1 MEMDAEMERERNED
15 NGRVE
20 VDQVVDNAVGEQQNG
35 NGEGEVG
42 KMAEDFPVTKD
53 NGSSSRGGEKQHVST
68 SAATTEKLQLDL
80 NEMPPPEHDWIN
92 VVVFL
97 LRSYLILVFQPY
109 LISEWTCNFSF
120 S

>member
-1 MEMDAEMERERNED
+1 VDECALTNSEMEMDAEMERERNED

-80 NEMPPPEHDWIN
+80 NEMPPPEHD
-92 VVVFL
+92 
-97 LRSYLILVFQPY
+97 
-109 LISEWTCNFSF
+109 
-120 S
+120 